1 MLPLPAEFVKINK
14 FCGQKKYLKQL
25 LTNVITNVK
34 MKTVKTYI
42 EKNYKKSFVVKVNKG
57 EFTR

>member
-1 MLPLPAEFVKINK
+1 MLLLPVKFVKINK
-14 FCGQKKYLKQL
+14 FCGQKKYSKEV

-42 EKNYKKSFVVKVNKG
+42 GENYKALFIVKVNNGVFAK
-57 EFTR
+57 